1 MSLSPEHPGLTY
13 SILKNSIK
21 HKNVMGIR
29 AAMALCV
36 KPSLEN
42 RRSSS
47 FVRARVGS
55 RTVCGTV
62 AMTTVRGV
70 RATRG
75 RAVSARAME
84 RRRTDG
90 GMKTMGRPSTST
102 AKARTTTVRAPGADE
117 DVTRRAMLGGKI
129 AFVFGEAIA
138 FPWLTESATRPKA
151 PGDDALTPL
160 SAAWARSLLPAER
173 DVEAMRAANEALEK
187 GERALNEGDTGR
199 AIEELSKIEGL
210 VPREYKLNQRA
221 GLALSE
227 AHKLA
232 GNNESYLEYKNRV
245 WWWGR
250 GLRWPGWYI
259 IAYLS
264 ARSAYFDA
272 KDDDDATFTMQEAG
286 ILVVVWIGLL
296 FLLVEYGL
304 PDYQI

>member
-1 MSLSPEHPGLTY
+1 MQNVVVVPGGAPRRLRQ
-13 SILKNSIK
+13 SD
-21 HKNVMGIR
+21 
-29 AAMALCV
+29 A
-36 KPSLEN
+36 
-42 RRSSS
+42 RSSS
-47 FVRARVGS
+47 SFIRARG
-55 RTVCGTV
+55 RTVGGPVTMV
-62 AMTTVRGV
+62 AVRG
-70 RATRG
+70 ALA
-75 RAVSARAME
+75 RAVSAKATR

-90 GMKTMGRPSTST
+90 AVKMKMGRMSTST
-102 AKARTTTVRAPGADE
+102 KSFDE
-117 DVTRRAMLGGKI
+117 ERVSDETSRRAMLGGKV

-151 PGDDALTPL
+151 PGDAALTPL
-160 SAAWARSLLPAER
+160 SAAWVRSLLPAER
-173 DVEAMRAANEALEK
+173 DIETMREANEALEK
-187 GERALNEGDTGR
+187 GERALSEGDAGR
-199 AIEELSKIEGL
+199 AIEELSKIETL

-232 GNNESYLEYKNRV
+232 GNNNEYLEYKNRV

-286 ILVVVWIGLL
+286 ILVVLWIGLL

>member
-1 MSLSPEHPGLTY
+1 MVALATT
-13 SILKNSIK
+13 
-21 HKNVMGIR
+21 R
-29 AAMALCV
+29 A
-36 KPSLEN
+36 
-42 RRSSS
+42 
-47 FVRARVGS
+47 
-55 RTVCGTV
+55 
-62 AMTTVRGV
+62 
-70 RATRG
+70 
-75 RAVSARAME
+75 RAVSVKATR

-90 GMKTMGRPSTST
+90 AVKMKMGRMSTST
-102 AKARTTTVRAPGADE
+102 KSFDE
-117 DVTRRAMLGGKI
+117 ERVSDETSTSRRAMLGGKV

-151 PGDDALTPL
+151 PGDAALRPL
-160 SAAWARSLLPAER
+160 SAAWVRSLLPAER
-173 DVEAMRAANEALEK
+173 DLETMREANEALEK
-187 GERALNEGDTGR
+187 GERALSEGDAGR
-199 AIEELSKIEGL
+199 AIEELSKIETL

-232 GNNESYLEYKNRV
+232 GNNNEYLEYKNRV

-286 ILVVVWIGLL
+286 ILVVLWIGLL
-296 FLLVEYGL
+296 FLLVAYGL

>member
-1 MSLSPEHPGLTY
+1 MQNVVVVPGGAPRRLRR
-13 SILKNSIK
+13 SD
-21 HKNVMGIR
+21 
-29 AAMALCV
+29 A
-36 KPSLEN
+36 
-42 RRSSS
+42 RSSS
-47 FVRARVGS
+47 SFIRARG
-55 RTVCGTV
+55 RTVGGPVTMV
-62 AMTTVRGV
+62 ALATT
-70 RATRG
+70 RA
-75 RAVSARAME
+75 RAVSVKATR

-90 GMKTMGRPSTST
+90 AVKMKMGRMSTST
-102 AKARTTTVRAPGADE
+102 KSFDE
-117 DVTRRAMLGGKI
+117 ERVSDETSTSRRAMLGGKV

-151 PGDDALTPL
+151 PGDAALRPL
-160 SAAWARSLLPAER
+160 SAAWVRSLLPAER
-173 DVEAMRAANEALEK
+173 DLETMREANEALEK
-187 GERALNEGDTGR
+187 GERALSEGDAGR
-199 AIEELSKIEGL
+199 AIEELSKIETL

-232 GNNESYLEYKNRV
+232 GNNNEYLEYKNRV

-286 ILVVVWIGLL
+286 ILVVLWIGLL

>member
-1 MSLSPEHPGLTY
+1 MQNVVVVPGGAPRRLRR
-13 SILKNSIK
+13 SDARSSASF
-21 HKNVMGIR
+21 IR
-29 AAMALCV
+29 A
-36 KPSLEN
+36 
-42 RRSSS
+42 R
-47 FVRARVGS
+47 G
-55 RTVCGTV
+55 RTVGGPVTMV
-62 AMTTVRGV
+62 ALAMT
-70 RATRG
+70 RA
-75 RAVSARAME
+75 RAVSVKATR

-90 GMKTMGRPSTST
+90 AVKMKMGRMSTST
-102 AKARTTTVRAPGADE
+102 KSFDE
-117 DVTRRAMLGGKI
+117 ERVSDETSIDRRAMLGGKV

-151 PGDDALTPL
+151 PGDAALTPL
-160 SAAWARSLLPAER
+160 SAAWVRSLLPAER
-173 DVEAMRAANEALEK
+173 DLETMLEANEALEK
-187 GERALNEGDTGR
+187 GERALSEGDAGR
-199 AIEELSKIEGL
+199 AIEELSKIETL

-232 GNNESYLEYKNRV
+232 GNNNEYLEYKNRV

-286 ILVVVWIGLL
+286 ILVVLWIGLL

>member
-1 MSLSPEHPGLTY
+1 MQNVVVVPGGAPRRLRQ
-13 SILKNSIK
+13 SD
-21 HKNVMGIR
+21 
-29 AAMALCV
+29 A
-36 KPSLEN
+36 
-42 RRSSS
+42 RSSS
-47 FVRARVGS
+47 SFIRARG
-55 RTVCGTV
+55 RTVGGPVTMV
-62 AMTTVRGV
+62 AVRGALA
-70 RATRG
+70 RA
-75 RAVSARAME
+75 RAVSAKATR

-90 GMKTMGRPSTST
+90 AMKMKMGRMSTST
-102 AKARTTTVRAPGADE
+102 KSFDE
-117 DVTRRAMLGGKI
+117 ERVSDETSRRAMLGGKV

-151 PGDDALTPL
+151 PGDAALTPL
-160 SAAWARSLLPAER
+160 SAAWVRSLLPAER
-173 DVEAMRAANEALEK
+173 DIETMREANEALEK
-187 GERALNEGDTGR
+187 GERALSEGDAGR
-199 AIEELSKIEGL
+199 AIEELSKIETL

-232 GNNESYLEYKNRV
+232 GNNNEYLEYKNRV

-286 ILVVVWIGLL
+286 ILVVLWIGLL

>member
-1 MSLSPEHPGLTY
+1 MQNVVVVPGGAPRRLRR
-13 SILKNSIK
+13 SDARSSASF
-21 HKNVMGIR
+21 IR
-29 AAMALCV
+29 A
-36 KPSLEN
+36 
-42 RRSSS
+42 R
-47 FVRARVGS
+47 G
-55 RTVCGTV
+55 RTVGGPVTMV
-62 AMTTVRGV
+62 ALATT
-70 RATRG
+70 RA
-75 RAVSARAME
+75 RAVSVKATR

-90 GMKTMGRPSTST
+90 AVKMKMGRMSTST
-102 AKARTTTVRAPGADE
+102 KSFDE
-117 DVTRRAMLGGKI
+117 ERVSDETSMSRRAMLGGKV

-151 PGDDALTPL
+151 PGDAALRPL
-160 SAAWARSLLPAER
+160 SAAWVRSLLPAER
-173 DVEAMRAANEALEK
+173 DLETMREANEALEK
-187 GERALNEGDTGR
+187 GERALSEGDAGR
-199 AIEELSKIEGL
+199 AIEELSKIETL

-232 GNNESYLEYKNRV
+232 GNNNEYLEYKNRV

-286 ILVVVWIGLL
+286 ILVVLWIGLL
-296 FLLVEYGL
+296 FLLVAYGL

>member
-1 MSLSPEHPGLTY
+1 MQNVVVVPGGAPRRLRR
-13 SILKNSIK
+13 SD
-21 HKNVMGIR
+21 
-29 AAMALCV
+29 A
-36 KPSLEN
+36 
-42 RRSSS
+42 RSSS
-47 FVRARVGS
+47 SFIRARG
-55 RTVCGTV
+55 RTVGGPVTMV
-62 AMTTVRGV
+62 ALATRARAVSV
-70 RATRG
+70 KATRG
-75 RAVSARAME
+75 R
-84 RRRTDG
+84 RTDG
-90 GMKTMGRPSTST
+90 AVKMKMGRMSTST
-102 AKARTTTVRAPGADE
+102 KSFDE
-117 DVTRRAMLGGKI
+117 ERVSDETSTSRRAMLGGKV

-151 PGDDALTPL
+151 PGDAALRPL
-160 SAAWARSLLPAER
+160 SAAWVRSLLPAER
-173 DVEAMRAANEALEK
+173 DLETMREANEALEK
-187 GERALNEGDTGR
+187 GERALSEGDAGR
-199 AIEELSKIEGL
+199 AIEELSKIETL

-232 GNNESYLEYKNRV
+232 GNNNEYLEYKNRV

-286 ILVVVWIGLL
+286 ILVVLWIGLL

>member
-1 MSLSPEHPGLTY
+1 MQNVVVVPGGAPRRLRR
-13 SILKNSIK
+13 SD
-21 HKNVMGIR
+21 
-29 AAMALCV
+29 A
-36 KPSLEN
+36 
-42 RRSSS
+42 RSSS
-47 FVRARVGS
+47 SFIRARG
-55 RTVCGTV
+55 RTVGGPVKMV
-62 AMTTVRGV
+62 AL
-70 RATRG
+70 ATRA
-75 RAVSARAME
+75 RAVSVKATR

-90 GMKTMGRPSTST
+90 AVKMKMGRMSTST
-102 AKARTTTVRAPGADE
+102 KSFDE
-117 DVTRRAMLGGKI
+117 ERVSDETSIDRRAMLGGKV

-151 PGDDALTPL
+151 PGDAALRPL
-160 SAAWARSLLPAER
+160 SAAWVRSLLPAER
-173 DVEAMRAANEALEK
+173 DLETMREANEALEK
-187 GERALNEGDTGR
+187 GERALSEGDAGR
-199 AIEELSKIEGL
+199 AIEELSKIETL

-232 GNNESYLEYKNRV
+232 GNNNEYLEYKNRV

-286 ILVVVWIGLL
+286 ILVVLWIGLL

>member
-1 MSLSPEHPGLTY
+1 MNRLQSPETTPENPPVLVLCTEKHHQMQNVVVVPGGAPRRLRR
-13 SILKNSIK
+13 SD
-21 HKNVMGIR
+21 
-29 AAMALCV
+29 A
-36 KPSLEN
+36 
-42 RRSSS
+42 RSSS
-47 FVRARVGS
+47 SFIRARG
-55 RTVCGTV
+55 RTVGGPVKMV
-62 AMTTVRGV
+62 AL
-70 RATRG
+70 ATRA
-75 RAVSARAME
+75 RAVSVKATR

-90 GMKTMGRPSTST
+90 AVKMKMGRMSTST
-102 AKARTTTVRAPGADE
+102 KSFDE
-117 DVTRRAMLGGKI
+117 ERVSDETSTSRRAMLGGKV

-151 PGDDALTPL
+151 PGDAALRPL
-160 SAAWARSLLPAER
+160 SAAWVRSLLPAER
-173 DVEAMRAANEALEK
+173 DLETMREANEALEK
-187 GERALNEGDTGR
+187 GERALSEGDAGR
-199 AIEELSKIEGL
+199 AIEELSKIETL

-232 GNNESYLEYKNRV
+232 GNNNEYLEYKNRV

-286 ILVVVWIGLL
+286 ILVVLWIGLL

>member
-1 MSLSPEHPGLTY
+1 MQNVVVVPGGAPRRLRR
-13 SILKNSIK
+13 SD
-21 HKNVMGIR
+21 
-29 AAMALCV
+29 A
-36 KPSLEN
+36 
-42 RRSSS
+42 RSSS
-47 FVRARVGS
+47 SFIRARG
-55 RTVCGTV
+55 RTVGGPVKMV
-62 AMTTVRGV
+62 AL
-70 RATRG
+70 ATRA
-75 RAVSARAME
+75 RAVSVKATR

-90 GMKTMGRPSTST
+90 AVKMKMGRMSTST
-102 AKARTTTVRAPGADE
+102 KSFDE
-117 DVTRRAMLGGKI
+117 ERVSDETSTSRRAMLGGKV

-151 PGDDALTPL
+151 PGDAALRPL
-160 SAAWARSLLPAER
+160 SAAWVRSLLPAER
-173 DVEAMRAANEALEK
+173 DLETMREANEALEK
-187 GERALNEGDTGR
+187 GERALSEGDAGR
-199 AIEELSKIEGL
+199 AIEELSKIETL

-232 GNNESYLEYKNRV
+232 GNNNEYLEYKNRV

-286 ILVVVWIGLL
+286 ILVVLWIGLL

>member
-1 MSLSPEHPGLTY
+1 MQNVVVVPGGAPRRLRR
-13 SILKNSIK
+13 SD
-21 HKNVMGIR
+21 
-29 AAMALCV
+29 A
-36 KPSLEN
+36 
-42 RRSSS
+42 RSSS
-47 FVRARVGS
+47 SFIRARG
-55 RTVCGTV
+55 RTVGGPVTMV
-62 AMTTVRGV
+62 AL
-70 RATRG
+70 ATRA
-75 RAVSARAME
+75 RAVSVKATR

-90 GMKTMGRPSTST
+90 AVKMKMGRMSTST
-102 AKARTTTVRAPGADE
+102 KSFDE
-117 DVTRRAMLGGKI
+117 ERVSDETSTSRRAMLGGKV

-151 PGDDALTPL
+151 PGDAALRPL
-160 SAAWARSLLPAER
+160 SAAWVRSLLPAER
-173 DVEAMRAANEALEK
+173 DLETMREANEALEK
-187 GERALNEGDTGR
+187 GERALSEGDAGR
-199 AIEELSKIEGL
+199 AIDELSKIETL

-232 GNNESYLEYKNRV
+232 GNNNEYLEYKNRV

-286 ILVVVWIGLL
+286 ILVVLWIGLL

>member
-1 MSLSPEHPGLTY
+1 MSVRTSF
-13 SILKNSIK
+13 
-21 HKNVMGIR
+21 IR
-29 AAMALCV
+29 A
-36 KPSLEN
+36 
-42 RRSSS
+42 R
-47 FVRARVGS
+47 G
-55 RTVCGTV
+55 RTVGGPVTMV
-62 AMTTVRGV
+62 ALATT
-70 RATRG
+70 RA
-75 RAVSARAME
+75 RAVSVKATR

-90 GMKTMGRPSTST
+90 AVKMKMGRMSTST
-102 AKARTTTVRAPGADE
+102 KSFDE
-117 DVTRRAMLGGKI
+117 ERVSDETSIDRRAMLGGKV

-151 PGDDALTPL
+151 PGDAALRPL
-160 SAAWARSLLPAER
+160 SAAWVRSLLPAER
-173 DVEAMRAANEALEK
+173 DLETMREANEALEK
-187 GERALNEGDTGR
+187 GERALSEGDAGR
-199 AIEELSKIEGL
+199 AIEELSKIETL

-232 GNNESYLEYKNRV
+232 GNNNEYLEYKNRV

-286 ILVVVWIGLL
+286 ILVVLWIGLL
-296 FLLVEYGL
+296 FLLVAYGL

>member
-1 MSLSPEHPGLTY
+1 MQNVVVVPGGAPRRLRR
-13 SILKNSIK
+13 SDARSSWSF
-21 HKNVMGIR
+21 IR
-29 AAMALCV
+29 A
-36 KPSLEN
+36 
-42 RRSSS
+42 R
-47 FVRARVGS
+47 G
-55 RTVCGTV
+55 RTVGGPVTMV
-62 AMTTVRGV
+62 AL
-70 RATRG
+70 ATRA
-75 RAVSARAME
+75 RAVSVKATR

-90 GMKTMGRPSTST
+90 AVKMKMGRMSTST
-102 AKARTTTVRAPGADE
+102 KSFDE
-117 DVTRRAMLGGKI
+117 ERVSDETSTSRRAMLGGKV

-151 PGDDALTPL
+151 PGDAALRPL
-160 SAAWARSLLPAER
+160 SAAWVRSLLPAER
-173 DVEAMRAANEALEK
+173 DLETMREANEALEK
-187 GERALNEGDTGR
+187 GERALSEGDAGR
-199 AIEELSKIEGL
+199 AIEELSKIETL

-232 GNNESYLEYKNRV
+232 GNNNEYLEYKNRV

-286 ILVVVWIGLL
+286 ILVVLWIGLL

>member
-1 MSLSPEHPGLTY
+1 MQNVVVVPGGAPRRLRQ
-13 SILKNSIK
+13 SD
-21 HKNVMGIR
+21 
-29 AAMALCV
+29 A
-36 KPSLEN
+36 
-42 RRSSS
+42 RSSS
-47 FVRARVGS
+47 SFIRARG
-55 RTVCGTV
+55 RTVGGPVTMV
-62 AMTTVRGV
+62 AVRG
-70 RATRG
+70 ALA
-75 RAVSARAME
+75 RAVSAKATR

-90 GMKTMGRPSTST
+90 AVKMKMGRMSTST
-102 AKARTTTVRAPGADE
+102 RGFDE
-117 DVTRRAMLGGKI
+117 ERVSDETSRRAMLGGKV

-151 PGDDALTPL
+151 PGDAALTPL
-160 SAAWARSLLPAER
+160 SAAWVRSLLPVER
-173 DVEAMRAANEALEK
+173 DIETMREANEALEK
-187 GERALNEGDTGR
+187 GERALSEGDAGR
-199 AIEELSKIEGL
+199 AIEELSKIETL

-232 GNNESYLEYKNRV
+232 GNNNEYLEYKNRV

-286 ILVVVWIGLL
+286 ILVVLWIGLL

>member
-1 MSLSPEHPGLTY
+1 MTM
-13 SILKNSIK
+13 
-21 HKNVMGIR
+21 V
-29 AAMALCV
+29 ALAT
-36 KPSLEN
+36 
-42 RRSSS
+42 
-47 FVRARVGS
+47 RARAVS
-55 RTVCGTV
+55 VK
-62 AMTTVRGV
+62 
-70 RATRG
+70 ATRG
-75 RAVSARAME
+75 R
-84 RRRTDG
+84 RTDG
-90 GMKTMGRPSTST
+90 AVKMKMGRMSTST
-102 AKARTTTVRAPGADE
+102 KSFDE
-117 DVTRRAMLGGKI
+117 ERVSDETSTSRRAMLGGKV

-151 PGDDALTPL
+151 PGDAALRPL
-160 SAAWARSLLPAER
+160 SAAWVRSLLPAER
-173 DVEAMRAANEALEK
+173 DLETMREANEALEK
-187 GERALNEGDTGR
+187 GERALSEGDAGR
-199 AIEELSKIEGL
+199 AIEELSKIETL

-232 GNNESYLEYKNRV
+232 GNNNEYLEYKNRV

-286 ILVVVWIGLL
+286 ILVVLWIGLL

>member
-1 MSLSPEHPGLTY
+1 MQNVVVVPGGAPRRLRR
-13 SILKNSIK
+13 SDARSSASF
-21 HKNVMGIR
+21 IR
-29 AAMALCV
+29 A
-36 KPSLEN
+36 
-42 RRSSS
+42 R
-47 FVRARVGS
+47 G
-55 RTVCGTV
+55 RTVGGPVTMV
-62 AMTTVRGV
+62 ALATT
-70 RATRG
+70 RA
-75 RAVSARAME
+75 RAVSVKATR

-90 GMKTMGRPSTST
+90 AVKMKMGRMSTST
-102 AKARTTTVRAPGADE
+102 KSFDE
-117 DVTRRAMLGGKI
+117 ERVSDETSIDRRAMLGGKV

-151 PGDDALTPL
+151 PGDAALRPL
-160 SAAWARSLLPAER
+160 SAAWVRSLLPAER
-173 DVEAMRAANEALEK
+173 DLETMREANEALEK
-187 GERALNEGDTGR
+187 GERALSEGDAGR
-199 AIEELSKIEGL
+199 AIEELSKIETL

-232 GNNESYLEYKNRV
+232 GNNNEYLEYKNRV

-286 ILVVVWIGLL
+286 ILVVLWIGLL
-296 FLLVEYGL
+296 FLLVAYGL

>member
-1 MSLSPEHPGLTY
+1 MQNVVVVPGGAPRRLRR
-13 SILKNSIK
+13 SDARSSASF
-21 HKNVMGIR
+21 IR
-29 AAMALCV
+29 A
-36 KPSLEN
+36 
-42 RRSSS
+42 R
-47 FVRARVGS
+47 G
-55 RTVCGTV
+55 RTVGGPVTMV
-62 AMTTVRGV
+62 AL
-70 RATRG
+70 ATRA
-75 RAVSARAME
+75 RAVSVKATR

-90 GMKTMGRPSTST
+90 AVKMKMGRMSTST
-102 AKARTTTVRAPGADE
+102 KSFDE
-117 DVTRRAMLGGKI
+117 ERVSDETSIDRRAMLGGKV

-151 PGDDALTPL
+151 PGDAALRPL
-160 SAAWARSLLPAER
+160 SAAWVRSLLPAER
-173 DVEAMRAANEALEK
+173 DLETMREANEALEK
-187 GERALNEGDTGR
+187 GERALSEGDAGR
-199 AIEELSKIEGL
+199 AIEELSKIETL

-232 GNNESYLEYKNRV
+232 GNNNEYLEYKNRV

-286 ILVVVWIGLL
+286 ILVVLWIGLL

-304 PDYQI
+304 PDYQF

>member
-1 MSLSPEHPGLTY
+1 MQNVVVVPGGAPRRLRR
-13 SILKNSIK
+13 SD
-21 HKNVMGIR
+21 
-29 AAMALCV
+29 A
-36 KPSLEN
+36 
-42 RRSSS
+42 RSSS
-47 FVRARVGS
+47 SFIRARG
-55 RTVCGTV
+55 RTVGGPVTMV
-62 AMTTVRGV
+62 AL
-70 RATRG
+70 ATRA
-75 RAVSARAME
+75 RAVSVKATR

-90 GMKTMGRPSTST
+90 AVKMKMGRMSTST
-102 AKARTTTVRAPGADE
+102 KSFDE
-117 DVTRRAMLGGKI
+117 ERVSDETSTSRRAMLGGKV

-151 PGDDALTPL
+151 PGDAALRPL
-160 SAAWARSLLPAER
+160 SAAWVRSLLPAER
-173 DVEAMRAANEALEK
+173 DLETMREANEALEK
-187 GERALNEGDTGR
+187 GERALSEGDAGR
-199 AIEELSKIEGL
+199 AIEELSKIETL

-232 GNNESYLEYKNRV
+232 GNNNEYLEYKNRV

-286 ILVVVWIGLL
+286 ILVVLWIGLL

>member
-1 MSLSPEHPGLTY
+1 MPTDGTTRPG
-13 SILKNSIK
+13 
-21 HKNVMGIR
+21 
-29 AAMALCV
+29 AADQATRPGPSAPSVWFGCV
-36 KPSLEN
+36 SEIE
-42 RRSSS
+42 
-47 FVRARVGS
+47 V
-55 RTVCGTV
+55 TV
-62 AMTTVRGV
+62 AQQNEITPVI
-70 RATRG
+70 
-75 RAVSARAME
+75 
-84 RRRTDG
+84 RRYQADLKRWSTDG
-90 GMKTMGRPSTST
+90 AVKMKMGRMSRSTKSFDEERVSDETSTS
-102 AKARTTTVRAPGADE
+102 
-117 DVTRRAMLGGKI
+117 RRAMLGGKV

-151 PGDDALTPL
+151 PGDAALRPL
-160 SAAWARSLLPAER
+160 SAAWVRSLLPAER
-173 DVEAMRAANEALEK
+173 DLETMREANEALEK
-187 GERALNEGDTGR
+187 GERALSEGDAGR
-199 AIEELSKIEGL
+199 AIEELSKIETL

-232 GNNESYLEYKNRV
+232 GNNNEYLEYKNRV

-286 ILVVVWIGLL
+286 ILVVLWIGLL

>member
-1 MSLSPEHPGLTY
+1 MQNVVVVPGGAPRRLRR
-13 SILKNSIK
+13 SD
-21 HKNVMGIR
+21 
-29 AAMALCV
+29 A
-36 KPSLEN
+36 
-42 RRSSS
+42 RSSS
-47 FVRARVGS
+47 SFIRARG
-55 RTVCGTV
+55 RTVGGPVKMV
-62 AMTTVRGV
+62 ALATRARAVSV
-70 RATRG
+70 KATRG
-75 RAVSARAME
+75 R
-84 RRRTDG
+84 RTDG
-90 GMKTMGRPSTST
+90 AVKMKMGRMSTST
-102 AKARTTTVRAPGADE
+102 KSFDE
-117 DVTRRAMLGGKI
+117 ERVSDETSTSRRAMLGGKV

-151 PGDDALTPL
+151 PGDAALRPL
-160 SAAWARSLLPAER
+160 SAAWVRSLLPAER
-173 DVEAMRAANEALEK
+173 DLETMREANEALEK
-187 GERALNEGDTGR
+187 GERALSEGDAGR
-199 AIEELSKIEGL
+199 AIEELSKIETL

-232 GNNESYLEYKNRV
+232 GNNNEYLEYKNRV

-286 ILVVVWIGLL
+286 ILVVLWIGLL

>member
-1 MSLSPEHPGLTY
+1 MQNVVVVPGGAPRRLRR
-13 SILKNSIK
+13 SDARSSASF
-21 HKNVMGIR
+21 IR
-29 AAMALCV
+29 ARGRTVGGPVTMVAVRGALA
-36 KPSLEN
+36 
-42 RRSSS
+42 
-47 FVRARVGS
+47 RARSVS
-55 RTVCGTV
+55 AT
-62 AMTTVRGV
+62 
-70 RATRG
+70 ATR
-75 RAVSARAME
+75 

-90 GMKTMGRPSTST
+90 AVKMKMGRMSTST
-102 AKARTTTVRAPGADE
+102 KSFDE
-117 DVTRRAMLGGKI
+117 ERVSDETSRRAMLGGKV

-151 PGDDALTPL
+151 PGDAALTPL
-160 SAAWARSLLPAER
+160 SAAWVRSLLPGER
-173 DVEAMRAANEALEK
+173 DIETMREANEALEK
-187 GERALNEGDTGR
+187 GERALSEGDAGR
-199 AIEELSKIEGL
+199 AIEELSKIETL

-232 GNNESYLEYKNRV
+232 GNNNEYLEYKNRV

-286 ILVVVWIGLL
+286 ILVVLWIGLL

>member
-1 MSLSPEHPGLTY
+1 MQNVVVVPGGAPRRLRRSDART
-13 SILKNSIK
+13 SASF
-21 HKNVMGIR
+21 IR
-29 AAMALCV
+29 A
-36 KPSLEN
+36 
-42 RRSSS
+42 R
-47 FVRARVGS
+47 G
-55 RTVCGTV
+55 RTVGGPVTMV
-62 AMTTVRGV
+62 ALATT
-70 RATRG
+70 RA
-75 RAVSARAME
+75 RAVSVKATR

-90 GMKTMGRPSTST
+90 AVKMKMGRMSTST
-102 AKARTTTVRAPGADE
+102 KSFDE
-117 DVTRRAMLGGKI
+117 ERVSDETSIDRRAMLGGKV

-151 PGDDALTPL
+151 PGDAALRPL
-160 SAAWARSLLPAER
+160 SAAWVRSLLPAER
-173 DVEAMRAANEALEK
+173 DLETMREANEALEK
-187 GERALNEGDTGR
+187 GERALSEGDAGR
-199 AIEELSKIEGL
+199 AIEELSKIETL

-232 GNNESYLEYKNRV
+232 GNNNEYLEYKNRV

-286 ILVVVWIGLL
+286 ILVVLWIGLL
-296 FLLVEYGL
+296 FLLVAYGL

>member
-1 MSLSPEHPGLTY
+1 MQNVVVVPGGAPRRLRR
-13 SILKNSIK
+13 SDARSSASF
-21 HKNVMGIR
+21 IR
-29 AAMALCV
+29 A
-36 KPSLEN
+36 
-42 RRSSS
+42 R
-47 FVRARVGS
+47 G
-55 RTVCGTV
+55 RTVGGPVTMV
-62 AMTTVRGV
+62 AL
-70 RATRG
+70 ATRA
-75 RAVSARAME
+75 RAVSVKATR

-90 GMKTMGRPSTST
+90 AVKMKMGRMSTST
-102 AKARTTTVRAPGADE
+102 KSFDE
-117 DVTRRAMLGGKI
+117 ERVSDETSIDRRAMLGGKV

-151 PGDDALTPL
+151 PGDAALRPL
-160 SAAWARSLLPAER
+160 SAAWVRSLLPAER
-173 DVEAMRAANEALEK
+173 DLETMREANEALEK
-187 GERALNEGDTGR
+187 GERALSEGDAGR
-199 AIEELSKIEGL
+199 AIEELSKIETL

-232 GNNESYLEYKNRV
+232 GNNNEYLEYKNRV

-286 ILVVVWIGLL
+286 ILVVLWIGLL
-296 FLLVEYGL
+296 FLLVAYGL

>member
-1 MSLSPEHPGLTY
+1 MQNVVVVPGGAPRRLRR
-13 SILKNSIK
+13 SD
-21 HKNVMGIR
+21 
-29 AAMALCV
+29 A
-36 KPSLEN
+36 
-42 RRSSS
+42 RSSS
-47 FVRARVGS
+47 SFIRARG
-55 RTVCGTV
+55 RTVGGPVKMV
-62 AMTTVRGV
+62 AL
-70 RATRG
+70 ATRA
-75 RAVSARAME
+75 RAVSVKATR

-90 GMKTMGRPSTST
+90 AVKMKMGRMSTST
-102 AKARTTTVRAPGADE
+102 KSFDE
-117 DVTRRAMLGGKI
+117 ERVSDETSTSRRAMLGGKV

-151 PGDDALTPL
+151 PGDAALRPL
-160 SAAWARSLLPAER
+160 SAAWVRSLLPAER
-173 DVEAMRAANEALEK
+173 DLETMREANEALEK
-187 GERALNEGDTGR
+187 GERALSEGDAGR
-199 AIEELSKIEGL
+199 AIEELSKIETL

-232 GNNESYLEYKNRV
+232 GNNNEYLEYKNRV

-286 ILVVVWIGLL
+286 ILVVLWIGLL
-296 FLLVEYGL
+296 FLLVAYGL

>member
-1 MSLSPEHPGLTY
+1 MQNVVVVPGGAPRRLRR
-13 SILKNSIK
+13 SDARSSASF
-21 HKNVMGIR
+21 IR
-29 AAMALCV
+29 A
-36 KPSLEN
+36 
-42 RRSSS
+42 R
-47 FVRARVGS
+47 G
-55 RTVCGTV
+55 RTVGGPVTMV
-62 AMTTVRGV
+62 ALATT
-70 RATRG
+70 RA
-75 RAVSARAME
+75 RAVSVKATR

-90 GMKTMGRPSTST
+90 AVKMKMGRMSTST
-102 AKARTTTVRAPGADE
+102 KSFDE
-117 DVTRRAMLGGKI
+117 ERVSDETSIDRRAMLGGKL

-151 PGDDALTPL
+151 PGDAALRPL
-160 SAAWARSLLPAER
+160 SAAWVRSLLPAER
-173 DVEAMRAANEALEK
+173 DLETMREANEALEK
-187 GERALNEGDTGR
+187 GERALSEGDAGR
-199 AIEELSKIEGL
+199 AIEELSKIETL

-232 GNNESYLEYKNRV
+232 GNNNEYLEYKNRV

-286 ILVVVWIGLL
+286 ILVVLWIGLL
-296 FLLVEYGL
+296 FLLVAYGL

>member
-1 MSLSPEHPGLTY
+1 MQNVVVVPGGAPRRLRR
-13 SILKNSIK
+13 SD
-21 HKNVMGIR
+21 
-29 AAMALCV
+29 A
-36 KPSLEN
+36 
-42 RRSSS
+42 RSSS
-47 FVRARVGS
+47 SFIRARG
-55 RTVCGTV
+55 RTVGGPVTMM
-62 AMTTVRGV
+62 AL
-70 RATRG
+70 ATRA
-75 RAVSARAME
+75 RAVSVKATR

-90 GMKTMGRPSTST
+90 VVKMKMGRMSTST
-102 AKARTTTVRAPGADE
+102 KSFDE
-117 DVTRRAMLGGKI
+117 ERVSDETSELRRRAMLGGKV

-151 PGDDALTPL
+151 PGDAALTPL
-160 SAAWARSLLPAER
+160 SAAWVRSLLPVER
-173 DVEAMRAANEALEK
+173 DIETMREANEALEK
-187 GERALNEGDTGR
+187 GERALSEGDAGR
-199 AIEELSKIEGL
+199 AIEELSKIETL

-232 GNNESYLEYKNRV
+232 GNNNEYLEYKNRV

-286 ILVVVWIGLL
+286 ILVVLWISLL

>member
-1 MSLSPEHPGLTY
+1 MQNVVVVPGGAPRRLRQ
-13 SILKNSIK
+13 SD
-21 HKNVMGIR
+21 
-29 AAMALCV
+29 A
-36 KPSLEN
+36 
-42 RRSSS
+42 RSSS
-47 FVRARVGS
+47 SFIRARG
-55 RTVCGTV
+55 RTVGGPVTMV
-62 AMTTVRGV
+62 AVRGALA
-70 RATRG
+70 RA
-75 RAVSARAME
+75 RAVSAKATR

-90 GMKTMGRPSTST
+90 AVKMKMGRMSTST
-102 AKARTTTVRAPGADE
+102 KSFDE
-117 DVTRRAMLGGKI
+117 ERVSDETSRRAMLGGKV

-151 PGDDALTPL
+151 PGDAALTPL
-160 SAAWARSLLPAER
+160 SAAWVRSLLPAER
-173 DVEAMRAANEALEK
+173 DIETMREANEALEK
-187 GERALNEGDTGR
+187 GERALSEGDAGR
-199 AIEELSKIEGL
+199 AIEELSKIETL

-232 GNNESYLEYKNRV
+232 GNNNEYLEYKNRV

-286 ILVVVWIGLL
+286 ILVVLWIGLL

>member
-1 MSLSPEHPGLTY
+1 MQNVVVVPGGAPRRLRR
-13 SILKNSIK
+13 SD
-21 HKNVMGIR
+21 
-29 AAMALCV
+29 A
-36 KPSLEN
+36 
-42 RRSSS
+42 RSSS
-47 FVRARVGS
+47 SFIRARG
-55 RTVCGTV
+55 RTVGGPVTMV
-62 AMTTVRGV
+62 AL
-70 RATRG
+70 ATRA
-75 RAVSARAME
+75 RAVSVKATR

-90 GMKTMGRPSTST
+90 AVKMKMGRMSTST
-102 AKARTTTVRAPGADE
+102 KSFDE
-117 DVTRRAMLGGKI
+117 ERVSDETSTSRRAMLGGKV

-151 PGDDALTPL
+151 PGDAALRPL
-160 SAAWARSLLPAER
+160 SAAWVRSLLPAER
-173 DVEAMRAANEALEK
+173 DLETMREANEALEK
-187 GERALNEGDTGR
+187 GERALSEGDAGR
-199 AIEELSKIEGL
+199 AIEELSKIETL

-232 GNNESYLEYKNRV
+232 GNNNEYLEYKNRV

-286 ILVVVWIGLL
+286 ILVVLWIGLL
-296 FLLVEYGL
+296 FLLVAYGL

>member
-1 MSLSPEHPGLTY
+1 MVALATT
-13 SILKNSIK
+13 
-21 HKNVMGIR
+21 R
-29 AAMALCV
+29 A
-36 KPSLEN
+36 
-42 RRSSS
+42 
-47 FVRARVGS
+47 
-55 RTVCGTV
+55 
-62 AMTTVRGV
+62 
-70 RATRG
+70 
-75 RAVSARAME
+75 RAVSVKATR

-90 GMKTMGRPSTST
+90 AVKMKMGRMSTST
-102 AKARTTTVRAPGADE
+102 KSFDE
-117 DVTRRAMLGGKI
+117 ERVSDETSIDRRAMLGGKV

-151 PGDDALTPL
+151 PGDAALRPL
-160 SAAWARSLLPAER
+160 SAAWVRSLLPAAR
-173 DVEAMRAANEALEK
+173 DLETMREANEALEK
-187 GERALNEGDTGR
+187 GERALSEGDAGR
-199 AIEELSKIEGL
+199 AIEELSKIETL

-232 GNNESYLEYKNRV
+232 GNNNEYLEYKNRV

-286 ILVVVWIGLL
+286 ILVVLWIGLL
-296 FLLVEYGL
+296 FLLVAYGL

>member
-1 MSLSPEHPGLTY
+1 MDKIDLSPPRQH
-13 SILKNSIK
+13 LKNPPVLVLCTEK
-21 HKNVMGIR
+21 THQMQNVVVVPGGAPRRLRRSDARSSASFIR
-29 AAMALCV
+29 A
-36 KPSLEN
+36 
-42 RRSSS
+42 R
-47 FVRARVGS
+47 G
-55 RTVCGTV
+55 RTVGGPVTMV
-62 AMTTVRGV
+62 ALATT
-70 RATRG
+70 RA
-75 RAVSARAME
+75 RAVSVKATR

-90 GMKTMGRPSTST
+90 AVKMKMGRMSTST
-102 AKARTTTVRAPGADE
+102 KSFDE
-117 DVTRRAMLGGKI
+117 ERVSDETSIDRRAMLGGKV

-151 PGDDALTPL
+151 PGDAALRPL
-160 SAAWARSLLPAER
+160 SAAWVRSLLPAER
-173 DVEAMRAANEALEK
+173 DLETMREANEALEK
-187 GERALNEGDTGR
+187 GERALSEGDAGR
-199 AIEELSKIEGL
+199 AIEELSKIETL

-232 GNNESYLEYKNRV
+232 GNNNEYLEYKNRV

-286 ILVVVWIGLL
+286 ILVVLWIGLL
-296 FLLVEYGL
+296 FLLVAYGL

>member
-1 MSLSPEHPGLTY
+1 MQNVVVVPGGAPRRLRQ
-13 SILKNSIK
+13 SD
-21 HKNVMGIR
+21 
-29 AAMALCV
+29 A
-36 KPSLEN
+36 
-42 RRSSS
+42 RSSS
-47 FVRARVGS
+47 SFIRARG
-55 RTVCGTV
+55 RTVGGPVTMV
-62 AMTTVRGV
+62 ALATT
-70 RATRG
+70 RA
-75 RAVSARAME
+75 RAVSVKATR

-90 GMKTMGRPSTST
+90 AVKMKMGRMSTST
-102 AKARTTTVRAPGADE
+102 KSFDE
-117 DVTRRAMLGGKI
+117 ERVSDETSIDRRAMLGGKV

-151 PGDDALTPL
+151 PGDAALRPL
-160 SAAWARSLLPAER
+160 SAAWVRSLLPAER
-173 DVEAMRAANEALEK
+173 DLETMREANEALEK
-187 GERALNEGDTGR
+187 GERALSEGDAGR
-199 AIEELSKIEGL
+199 AIEELSKIETL

-232 GNNESYLEYKNRV
+232 GNNNEYLEYKNRV

-286 ILVVVWIGLL
+286 ILVVLWIGLL
-296 FLLVEYGL
+296 FLLVAYGL

>member
-1 MSLSPEHPGLTY
+1 MQNVVVVPGGAPRRLRR
-13 SILKNSIK
+13 SD
-21 HKNVMGIR
+21 
-29 AAMALCV
+29 A
-36 KPSLEN
+36 
-42 RRSSS
+42 RSSS
-47 FVRARVGS
+47 SFIRARG
-55 RTVCGTV
+55 RTVGGPVTMV
-62 AMTTVRGV
+62 ALATT
-70 RATRG
+70 RA
-75 RAVSARAME
+75 RAVSVKATR

-90 GMKTMGRPSTST
+90 AVKMKMGRMSTST
-102 AKARTTTVRAPGADE
+102 KSFDE
-117 DVTRRAMLGGKI
+117 ERVSDETSIDRRAMLGGKV

-151 PGDDALTPL
+151 PGDAALRPL
-160 SAAWARSLLPAER
+160 SAAWVRSLLPAER
-173 DVEAMRAANEALEK
+173 DLETMREANEALEK
-187 GERALNEGDTGR
+187 GERALSEGDAGR
-199 AIEELSKIEGL
+199 AIEELSKIETL

-232 GNNESYLEYKNRV
+232 GNNNEYLEYKNRV

-286 ILVVVWIGLL
+286 ILVVLWIGLL
-296 FLLVEYGL
+296 FLLVAYGL

>member
-1 MSLSPEHPGLTY
+1 MQNVVVVPGGAPRRLRR
-13 SILKNSIK
+13 SDARSSASF
-21 HKNVMGIR
+21 IR
-29 AAMALCV
+29 A
-36 KPSLEN
+36 
-42 RRSSS
+42 R
-47 FVRARVGS
+47 G
-55 RTVCGTV
+55 RTVGGPVTMV
-62 AMTTVRGV
+62 ALATT
-70 RATRG
+70 RA
-75 RAVSARAME
+75 RAVSVKATR

-90 GMKTMGRPSTST
+90 AVKMKMGRMSTST
-102 AKARTTTVRAPGADE
+102 KSFDE
-117 DVTRRAMLGGKI
+117 ERVSDETSTSRRAMLGGKV

-151 PGDDALTPL
+151 PGDAALRPL
-160 SAAWARSLLPAER
+160 SAAWVRSLLPAER
-173 DVEAMRAANEALEK
+173 DLETMREANEALEK
-187 GERALNEGDTGR
+187 GERALSEGDAGR
-199 AIEELSKIEGL
+199 AIEELSKIETL

-232 GNNESYLEYKNRV
+232 GNNNEYLEYKNRV

-286 ILVVVWIGLL
+286 ILVVLWIGLL
-296 FLLVEYGL
+296 FLLVAYGL